1 LFYFREEIEKRI
13 DVIEGQIKITE
24 SNYDKEKLEERLAK
38 FKGGIGLIKVGGGSE
53 VEVGEIKDRVT
64 DALCATKAAIA
75 EGIVPGGGTALL
87 YASKELNKLIEGSSN
102 LTEGE
107 IAGIRIIQSA
117 IRIPLQTICNN
128 AGFQGSL
135 IAAKLLEENNV
146 ERGFN
151 AAKGTY
157 VDMRKEG
164 IIDPTKVVRTALI
177 DSSSV
182 ASLMLTT
189 ECMIYDEVEKKDK
202 N

>member
-1 LFYFREEIEKRI
+1 MK
-13 DVIEGQIKITE
+13 VTE
-24 SNYDKEKLEERLAK
+24 SNYDREKLEERLAK
-38 FKGGIGLIKVGGGSE
+38 LKGGIGLIKVGGGSE

-87 YASKELNKLIEGSSN
+87 YASKELNKLIEKSQN

-117 IRIPLQTICNN
+117 IRIPLVTICEN

-135 IAAKLLEENNV
+135 IAAKLLEEGDA

-164 IIDPTKVVRTALI
+164 VIDPTKVVRTALV

-189 ECMIYDEVEKKDK
+189 ECMIYDEPEKKDK

>member
-1 LFYFREEIEKRI
+1 M
-13 DVIEGQIKITE
+13 
-24 SNYDKEKLEERLAK
+24 
-38 FKGGIGLIKVGGGSE
+38 IKVGGGSE

-87 YASKELNKLIEGSSN
+87 YASKELNKLIEKSQN

-117 IRIPLQTICNN
+117 IRIPLVTICEN

-135 IAAKLLEENNV
+135 IAAKLLEEGNA
-146 ERGFN
+146 EKGFN

-164 IIDPTKVVRTALI
+164 VIDPTKVVRTALV

-189 ECMIYDEVEKKDK
+189 ECMIYDEPEKKDK

>member
-1 LFYFREEIEKRI
+1 MFYFREEIEKRI